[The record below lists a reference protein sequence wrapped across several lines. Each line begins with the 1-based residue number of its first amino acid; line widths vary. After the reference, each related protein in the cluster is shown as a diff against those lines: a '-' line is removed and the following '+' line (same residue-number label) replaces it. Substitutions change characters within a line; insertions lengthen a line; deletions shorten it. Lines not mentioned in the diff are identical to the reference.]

1 MMKKIFVLT
10 GEPSGDKLASK
21 VISRLQMNNPNI
33 EYSCVGGTHLNSLG
47 IKSIFNLKEITYIGF
62 TSVFL
67 NIFKIKNKIN
77 KTVEEIIKF
86 NPDILFSVDSPD
98 FTLRVAEKVKKL
110 NNKIKTVHYVAPQVW
125 VWREGRVKKFKKFL
139 DHILLLFDFEK
150 EYFDKENIP
159 NTFVGHPLLE
169 HETKNKIDLSS
180 IISNDKKIIS
190 LFSGSRSSEVN
201 LLLPILID
209 FINMMNA
216 KFDNLTFVFHAT
228 DGNKNL
234 IGEKINSIKLKNVEV
249 ISDEN
254 IKKQILNK
262 SIFAVSKSGTVSL
275 EICNAKVPSIIIYK
289 MNFLNFLIVKMLVK
303 IKFANIINIIN
314 NKEIIPELL
323 QKDCN
328 AKEIYNSV
336 VYFLKNPELMKKQI
350 NDCEETLTKIRS
362 KTSSS
367 DEASSVLTEFLIS

>member
-1 MMKKIFVLT
+1 MKKIFILT

-21 VISRLQMNNPNI
+21 VISKLMNNNSNI

-47 IKSIFNLKEITYIGF
+47 IKSIFDLKEITYIGF
-62 TSVFL
+62 TSVML
-67 NIFKIKNKIN
+67 NIFQIKSKIN
-77 KTVEEIIKF
+77 KTVDEILKF

-98 FTLRVAEKVKKL
+98 FTLRVAEKVKKM
-110 NNKIKTVHYVAPQVW
+110 NKKIKTIHYVAPQVW

-139 DHILLLFDFEK
+139 DHVLLLFDFEK
-150 EYFDKENIP
+150 KYFDKENIP

-169 HETKNKIDLSS
+169 REIKNKTNLSN
-180 IISNDKKIIS
+180 IISVDKKIIS

-201 LLLPILID
+201 LLLPILIN
-209 FINMMNA
+209 FIDLMNA
-216 KFDNLTFVFHAT
+216 NFDGYLFVFHAT
-228 DGNKNL
+228 EENKTL
-234 IGEKINSIKLKNVEV
+234 IHEKIKISNLKNIEV

-254 IKKQILNK
+254 IKRQILDK

-289 MNFLNFLIVKMLVK
+289 MNFLNYLIVKLLVK
-303 IKFANIINIIN
+303 IKYANIINIIN
-314 NKEIIPELL
+314 NKEIIPELI
-323 QKDCN
+323 QEECN

-336 VYFLKNPELMKKQI
+336 VYFLKNPELMKQQV
-350 NDCEETLTKIRS
+350 NDCEKTLNQIRS

-367 DEASSVLTEFLIS
+367 DEASLVLTKFLVS

>member
-1 MMKKIFVLT
+1 MKKIFILT
-10 GEPSGDKLASK
+10 GEPSGDKLAST
-21 VISRLQMNNPNI
+21 VINKLKKKHSDI
-33 EYSCVGGTHLNSLG
+33 EYLSVGGSHLNSLG
-47 IKSIFNLKEITYIGF
+47 IKSIYDLKEITYIGF
-62 TSVFL
+62 TSVLL
-67 NIFKIKNKIN
+67 NILKIKNKIN

-98 FTLRVAEKVKKL
+98 FTLRVAEKVKSI
-110 NNKIKTVHYVAPQVW
+110 NPNIKTIHYVAPQVW

-150 EYFDKENIP
+150 NYFDKENIP

-169 HETKNKIDLSS
+169 HETKDKIDLSS

-228 DGNKNL
+228 DENKNL
-234 IGEKINSIKLKNVEV
+234 ISEKINNVNLKNVEV

-262 SIFAVSKSGTVSL
+262 STFAVSKSGTVSL

-289 MNFLNFLIVKMLVK
+289 MNFLNFWIVKMLVK

-314 NKEIIPELL
+314 NKEIIPELI
-323 QKDCN
+323 QKECN
-328 AKEIYNSV
+328 PKEIFNSV

-367 DEASSVLTEFLIS
+367 DEASSVLAKFLIS

>member
-1 MMKKIFVLT
+1 MKKIFILT

-21 VISRLQMNNPNI
+21 VISKLQKNNPNI
-33 EYSCVGGTHLNSLG
+33 EYSCVGGTHLDSLG
-47 IKSIFNLKEITYIGF
+47 IKSIFDLKEITYIGF

-98 FTLRVAEKVKKL
+98 FTLRIAEKVKKL

-150 EYFDKENIP
+150 KYFDKENIP

-169 HETKNKIDLSS
+169 KDSKDKIDLSS
-180 IISNDKKIIS
+180 FISKDKKIIS

-209 FINMMNA
+209 FINLMNT
-216 KFDNLTFVFHAT
+216 KFDNITFVFHAT
-228 DGNKNL
+228 EENKNL
-234 IGEKINSIKLKNVEV
+234 ISEKINYVNLNNVEI

-262 SIFAVSKSGTVSL
+262 STFAVSKSGTVSL

-289 MNFLNFLIVKMLVK
+289 MNFLNFLIVKLLVK

-314 NKEIIPELL
+314 NKEIIPELI
-323 QKDCN
+323 QKECN

-350 NDCEETLTKIRS
+350 YDCEETLTKIRS

-367 DEASSVLTEFLIS
+367 DEASSVLNKFLVG

>member
-1 MMKKIFVLT
+1 MKKIFILT

-21 VISRLQMNNPNI
+21 VISKLKIRNPNI
-33 EYSCVGGTHLNSLG
+33 EYLCIGGTYLNSLG

-62 TSVFL
+62 TSVLF
-67 NIFKIKNKIN
+67 NIFAIRNKIN
-77 KTVEEIIKF
+77 KTVKEIIKF

-98 FTLRVAEKVKKL
+98 FTLRVAEKVK
-110 NNKIKTVHYVAPQVW
+110 NINPNIKTIHYVAPQVW

-150 EYFDKENIP
+150 KYFDKENIP

-169 HETKNKIDLSS
+169 QELNDKIDLSN

-190 LFSGSRSSEVN
+190 LFCGSRSSEVN

-216 KFDNLTFVFHAT
+216 KFDNFTFVFHAT
-228 DGNKNL
+228 DENKDL
-234 IGEKINSIKLKNVEV
+234 INKKINNVSLKNVEV

-254 IKKQILNK
+254 IKKQILIK

-289 MNFLNFLIVKMLVK
+289 MNFLNFLIVRMLVK

-314 NKEIIPELL
+314 NKEIIPELI
-323 QKDCN
+323 QKECN

-336 VYFLKNPELMKKQI
+336 VYFLKNPELIKMQI
-350 NDCEETLTKIRS
+350 NNCEETLSKIRS

-367 DEASSVLTEFLIS
+367 DEASSVLSKFLIS

>member
-1 MMKKIFVLT
+1 MKKIFILT

-21 VISRLQMNNPNI
+21 VISKLKKNNPNI
-33 EYSCVGGTHLNSLG
+33 QYSCVGGTHLNSLG

-62 TSVFL
+62 TSVLL

-110 NNKIKTVHYVAPQVW
+110 NDKIKTVHYVAPQVW

-139 DHILLLFDFEK
+139 DHVLLLFNFEK
-150 EYFDKENIP
+150 KYFDKENIP

-169 HETKNKIDLSS
+169 HEIEDKIDLSN
-180 IISNDKKIIS
+180 IILNDKKIIS
-190 LFSGSRSSEVN
+190 LFAGSRSSEVN

-209 FINMMNA
+209 FINMMNT
-216 KFDNLTFVFHAT
+216 KLDNFIFVFHAT
-228 DGNKNL
+228 DESKNL
-234 IGEKINSIKLKNVEV
+234 ISEKINNVNLKNVEV

-262 SIFAVSKSGTVSL
+262 STFAVSKSGTVSL

-314 NKEIIPELL
+314 NKEIIPELI
-323 QKDCN
+323 QKECN
-328 AKEIYNSV
+328 AKEIFNSV

-367 DEASSVLTEFLIS
+367 DEASSVLTKFLIG